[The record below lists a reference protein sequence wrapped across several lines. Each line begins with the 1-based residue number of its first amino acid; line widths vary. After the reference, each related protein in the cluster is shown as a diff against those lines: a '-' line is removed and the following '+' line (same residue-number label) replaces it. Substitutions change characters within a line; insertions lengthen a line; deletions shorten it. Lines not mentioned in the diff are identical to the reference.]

1 MKKTK
6 DSLKN
11 KELVRIQ
18 KLPNGSFQAYIKE
31 VYDFGYEKIVKK
43 IFNTNNKEELEYML
57 NESGVDVNKIE
68 ARDEEKEMKDSEEK
82 LYKVRVKG
90 HPEALKEVRE
100 YLLSQGYSIDYDG
113 YIIFVKGVT
122 EEEGHALATDI
133 VKKFDKVVCAV
144 STFTWDSIEPN
155 ANYTH
160 VVYMWPNAGYELIPF
175 YVNSDTED
183 TATLI
188 AEALA
193 QAIENGQRM
202 FYFTEEDLEDLTDEE
217 KDTNYVYF
225 DLSELGLP
233 NVYISEEQLYNTKV
247 YTKEEDPYKKTEEKA
262 ETESPVEDSVN
273 DNPKYKEYKT
283 RIQNAKS
290 RQELREIKEEI
301 LKSYN
306 SGDFTEYE
314 FKILK
319 NYFDKNLDKVKD
331 CNTVKD
337 EPTKMTYGEISDIFY
352 KHNKENN
359 IKNQF
364 EDPNAL
370 EAVIVFSS
378 DNWPNNN
385 YSLES
390 RSYKFSSDNKAF
402 LTNMIGN
409 SVFGES
415 LDGTDRIRIDWY
427 LHDWKVD
434 YCYLLSN
441 DNNVEKEAEVEDCD
455 TVKDEAN
462 PKNVI
467 LVKIDGEWKTWGG
480 TNRDKLE
487 EDSRYEELVKK
498 YGKENIKFEPNKV
511 KDSGEEV
518 DITIP
523 LAINLK
529 EWYTKEFPTDPEG
542 EYLNED
548 ITLQNVYDFINK
560 YGCEGP
566 DGDLYDYIGAGDS
579 LVRERIFAKISE
591 ALNVPYNDI
600 YNKWLRS
607 GVNDSKKT
615 KCKDSSNVR
624 YYARVLESLAG
635 KKINSDNLEECAKL
649 AGISSTQKLLD
660 VLDDLVNDMY
670 ISGNN
675 ETLTYTIPLEA
686 YKELPNYL
694 KWYDSKSV
702 KCKDSFKVEFFIE
715 GNLLEGKTE
724 EGFETYQEAEDFA
737 EEEVAIISQNG
748 IDKEIPLEEIAYEI
762 TYVHDGHG
770 ENTYEGEEDFS

>member
-1 MKKTK
+1 MKKTE

-43 IFNTNNKEELEYML
+43 TFNTKSKEELEYML
-57 NESGVDVNKIE
+57 NESGVDINKIE
-68 ARDEEKEMKDSEEK
+68 ARDEGKEMKDAEEK

-160 VVYMWPNAGYELIPF
+160 VVYMWPNAGYKLYPF
-175 YVNSDTED
+175 YVNSDIED

-202 FYFTEEDLEDLTDEE
+202 FYFTEEELEDLTDEE
-217 KDTNYVYF
+217 KDTNYSYF

-233 NVYISEEQLYNTKV
+233 NVYVSEEQLYNTKV

-262 ETESPVEDSVN
+262 ETESPVED
-273 DNPKYKEYKT
+273 
-283 RIQNAKS
+283 
-290 RQELREIKEEI
+290 
-301 LKSYN
+301 
-306 SGDFTEYE
+306 
-314 FKILK
+314 
-319 NYFDKNLDKVKD
+319 

-337 EPTKMTYGEISDIFY
+337 EPTKMTYGQICDIFY

-378 DNWPNNN
+378 DNWPNDN

-511 KDSGEEV
+511 KDSEEEV

-591 ALNVPYNDI
+591 ALNVPYDNI
-600 YNKWLRS
+600 YNKWLKC
-607 GVNDSKKT
+607 GVNDSKKH
-615 KCKDSSNVR
+615 
-624 YYARVLESLAG
+624 
-635 KKINSDNLEECAKL
+635 
-649 AGISSTQKLLD
+649 
-660 VLDDLVNDMY
+660 VN
-670 ISGNN
+670 
-675 ETLTYTIPLEA
+675 
-686 YKELPNYL
+686 
-694 KWYDSKSV
+694 
-702 KCKDSFKVEFFIE
+702 DSFKVEFFIE